1 MILIRRLLPQIMKHN
16 NKKNMDRGIGL
27 AMRSRILSTMMVL
40 GCAVPVM
47 AAPVMQ
53 PLAVYAAEEY
63 QEEIPAEEGET
74 GEQTEIVA
82 GQIVFEGMD
91 TFPAQITVNLMA
103 NDVLVQSVEV
113 SSLTNWAFSFQGL
126 PLADEAGT
134 PIVYT
139 VSEIAPEGL
148 AFIVEGTTIRNMP
161 APAEQPAADQTPAE
175 QPADDQTPAEQPAA
189 DQTPAEQPAA
199 DQTPAE
205 QGAADQTPAEQGAAD
220 QTPAAEQIPA
230 EQPAADQTP
239 AEQPAADQTPAEQ
252 PAAGTASE
260 EDAKKAEEEAKKA
273 AEAAEQANQAVKD
286 AEAEASTAKA
296 KADEAA
302 KKAEESKKSAE
313 EAKKAAEEAKKA
325 AEEAGSDADK
335 LKEAE
340 EKAKKAEEKAKKA
353 EEKLKKA
360 EEAKKKAEKK
370 AKKAEEAKKKAEEKN
385 KAYEDAAKKAAEKK
399 QVPAAPANNAAAPMY
414 NYVTVQYV
422 RNEAT
427 GTITLANYREQIAD
441 QLAKGYNYVG
451 YIPAELDANGRMITL
466 DLVFKR
472 SW

>member
-1 MILIRRLLPQIMKHN
+1 
-16 NKKNMDRGIGL
+16 MDRGIGL

-74 GEQTEIVA
+74 GKQTEIVA

-175 QPADDQTPAEQPAA
+175 QPA
-189 DQTPAEQPAA
+189 
-199 DQTPAE
+199 
-205 QGAADQTPAEQGAAD
+205 
-220 QTPAAEQIPA
+220 
-230 EQPAADQTP
+230 ADQTP

-302 KKAEESKKSAE
+302 KKAEESKKAAE

>member
-1 MILIRRLLPQIMKHN
+1 
-16 NKKNMDRGIGL
+16 
-27 AMRSRILSTMMVL
+27 MMVL

-175 QPADDQTPAEQPAA
+175 QPA
-189 DQTPAEQPAA
+189 
-199 DQTPAE
+199 
-205 QGAADQTPAEQGAAD
+205 GDQTPAEQGAAD

-302 KKAEESKKSAE
+302 KKAEES
-313 EAKKAAEEAKKA
+313 KKAAEEAKKA

>member
-91 TFPAQITVNLMA
+91 TFPEQITVNLMA

-175 QPADDQTPAEQPAA
+175 QPAGDQTPAEQPA
-189 DQTPAEQPAA
+189 D
-199 DQTPAE
+199 
-205 QGAADQTPAEQGAAD
+205 DQTPAEQGAAD

-302 KKAEESKKSAE
+302 KKAEESKKAAE

>member
-1 MILIRRLLPQIMKHN
+1 
-16 NKKNMDRGIGL
+16 
-27 AMRSRILSTMMVL
+27 MMVL

-63 QEEIPAEEGET
+63 QEEIPAEEGEP

-175 QPADDQTPAEQPAA
+175 QPA
-189 DQTPAEQPAA
+189 
-199 DQTPAE
+199 
-205 QGAADQTPAEQGAAD
+205 
-220 QTPAAEQIPA
+220 
-230 EQPAADQTP
+230 
-239 AEQPAADQTPAEQ
+239 ADQTPAEQ

-302 KKAEESKKSAE
+302 KKAEES
-313 EAKKAAEEAKKA
+313 KKAAEEAKKA

>member
-1 MILIRRLLPQIMKHN
+1 MKHI

-139 VSEIAPEGL
+139 VSEIAPEGF

-161 APAEQPAADQTPAE
+161 A
-175 QPADDQTPAEQPAA
+175 
-189 DQTPAEQPAA
+189 
-199 DQTPAE
+199 
-205 QGAADQTPAEQGAAD
+205 
-220 QTPAAEQIPA
+220 
-230 EQPAADQTP
+230 P

-302 KKAEESKKSAE
+302 KKAEESKKAAE

>member
-1 MILIRRLLPQIMKHN
+1 MILIRRLLPHIMKHN

-63 QEEIPAEEGET
+63 QEEIPAEEGEP

-139 VSEIAPEGL
+139 VSEIAPEGF

-175 QPADDQTPAEQPAA
+175 QPAGDQTPA
-189 DQTPAEQPAA
+189 D
-199 DQTPAE
+199 
-205 QGAADQTPAEQGAAD
+205 
-220 QTPAAEQIPA
+220 EQIPA
-230 EQPAADQTP
+230 EQPAAEQTP

-302 KKAEESKKSAE
+302 KKAEESKKAAE

>member
-1 MILIRRLLPQIMKHN
+1 
-16 NKKNMDRGIGL
+16 
-27 AMRSRILSTMMVL
+27 MMVL

-175 QPADDQTPAEQPAA
+175 QPAA
-189 DQTPAEQPAA
+189 DQTPAEQPA
-199 DQTPAE
+199 
-205 QGAADQTPAEQGAAD
+205 G
-220 QTPAAEQIPA
+220 
-230 EQPAADQTP
+230 
-239 AEQPAADQTPAEQ
+239 DQTPAEQ

-302 KKAEESKKSAE
+302 KKAEESKKAAE

>member
-1 MILIRRLLPQIMKHN
+1 
-16 NKKNMDRGIGL
+16 
-27 AMRSRILSTMMVL
+27 MMVL

-139 VSEIAPEGL
+139 VSEIAPEGF

-175 QPADDQTPAEQPAA
+175 QPAGE
-189 DQTPAEQPAA
+189 
-199 DQTPAE
+199 
-205 QGAADQTPAEQGAAD
+205 
-220 QTPAAEQIPA
+220 
-230 EQPAADQTP
+230 QTP

-302 KKAEESKKSAE
+302 KKAEESKKAAE

>member
-74 GEQTEIVA
+74 GEQTEIVS

-91 TFPAQITVNLMA
+91 TFPEQITVNLMA

-139 VSEIAPEGL
+139 VSEIAPEGF

-161 APAEQPAADQTPAE
+161 APADQPAGDQTPAD
-175 QPADDQTPAEQPAA
+175 QPADDQTPAEQP
-189 DQTPAEQPAA
+189 
-199 DQTPAE
+199 
-205 QGAADQTPAEQGAAD
+205 AADQTPAEQGAAD

-302 KKAEESKKSAE
+302 KKAEESKKAAE